1 MKRIILLVSIAII
14 LSACATM
21 TESRPEN
28 TETNPV
34 SETFTLQTNNLTG
47 EGIFLVGKGLT
58 AHISSRPYP
67 DMPDV
72 AIPILKFWYPNDK
85 VYIPGNPAHYSAW
98 FLSWTQEEPTVTY
111 DIHVG
116 AIKTRLLVLLQI
128 VELDNTNQ
136 APEVLFSS
144 YSGGMHCC
152 TAITIFSQDKHE
164 NWQHTNLDGIDGYPF
179 GATTIDGVDENV
191 IVLRDGRFLYEFAAY
206 ALSVAPDRIYTLE
219 EGKLVDISD
228 RDILI
233 PYFKKQ
239 ASLLDE
245 QLANSEVQ
253 EKNGF
258 WAGYVA
264 TKARAGEF
272 DQGWDTMLANYDRDS
287 TWPLEGYDNFPEALK
302 DFLSEHGYID

>member
-21 TESRPEN
+21 TESRPAN
-28 TETNPV
+28 AETNPV
-34 SETFTLQTNNLTG
+34 SETFTLQTDNLTG

-58 AHISSRPYP
+58 ANISSRPYP
-67 DMPDV
+67 DIPDGT
-72 AIPILKFWYPNDK
+72 IPILKFWYPNDK
-85 VYIPGNPAHYSAW
+85 NKHIPGRPAHYSAW
-98 FLSWTQEEPTVTY
+98 FLSWTEEEPTVTY
-111 DIHVG
+111 DMHVG
-116 AIKTRLLVLLQI
+116 VEKSRLLVLLQI

-152 TAITIFSQDKHE
+152 AAITIFSQDEHE
-164 NWQHTNLDGIDGYPF
+164 NWQHTNLDGIDGLPI
-179 GATTIDGVDENV
+179 GATSIDGVDGNV
-191 IVLRDGRFLYEFAAY
+191 IALHDGRFQYRFGAY
-206 ALSVAPDRIYTLE
+206 AESLAADRIYILE
-219 EGKLVDISD
+219 SGKLVDISD

-239 ASLLDE
+239 VSLLDE

-253 EKNGF
+253 EENGF

-264 TKARAGEF
+264 TKARADEF
-272 DQGWDTMLANYDRDS
+272 DDGWDTMLAHYDR
-287 TWPLEGYDNFPEALK
+287 EGYDNFPEALK
-302 DFLSEHGYID
+302 HFLSEHEYID